1 MPMFPGAWS
10 PAPAKYTIPRLPGPC
25 SVWGIAVLSA
35 LKAGP
40 AVIARS
46 RLSVSGRPSRL
57 RDNLIVSTN
66 TARKQYT
73 FLSLDDVST
82 YNNKRKTIMR
92 RCTLLFA
99 TLLVFLS
106 QWAVADYRIGVSIA
120 RVDDNFM
127 TYVRNGLADAAKKEN
142 VQIQFEDAQGD
153 VVRQLNQVQGFLN
166 QKVDAIIVLPV
177 DTSATA
183 NITRASVEAKTP
195 LVYVNRHPDE
205 RNLPKGVVTVASND
219 IEAGQLQMR
228 YLAEKLGGKGNLA
241 IIMGDLAQNA
251 TRDRTEGVKQVLKD
265 YPGIKIVEQQ
275 SAEWQRHK
283 GMDLTSNW
291 LLAGSRFD
299 AIVANNDE
307 MAIGAAMALQ
317 QAGKA
322 KGEIAIIG
330 IDGLPD
336 GLAAIKRG
344 MLVASVF

>member
-1 MPMFPGAWS
+1 
-10 PAPAKYTIPRLPGPC
+10 
-25 SVWGIAVLSA
+25 
-35 LKAGP
+35 
-40 AVIARS
+40 
-46 RLSVSGRPSRL
+46 
-57 RDNLIVSTN
+57 
-66 TARKQYT
+66 
-73 FLSLDDVST
+73 
-82 YNNKRKTIMR
+82 MR
-92 RCTLLFA
+92 RYTLLFA
-99 TLLVFLS
+99 TLLLLFS
-106 QWAVADYRIGVSIA
+106 QWASAGYRIGVSIA

-127 TYVRNGLADAAKKEN
+127 TYVRNGLEAAAKQEG

-153 VVRQLNQVQGFLN
+153 VVRQLNQVEGFLS
-166 QKVDAIIVLPV
+166 QKVDAVIVLPV

-183 NITRASVEAKTP
+183 NMTRAAVEAKTP

-205 RNLPKGVVTVASND
+205 RTLPKGVVTVASND

-228 YLAEKLGGKGNLA
+228 YLAEKLGGKGSLA

-251 TRDRTEGVKQVLKD
+251 THDRTEGVKQVLKD

-275 SAEWQRHK
+275 SAEWQRNK

-291 LLAGSRFD
+291 LLAGTHFD

-322 KGEIAIIG
+322 KGEIAIVG

-344 MLVASVF
+344 MLVASVFQDPKAQATVAVQSAIKMIKGEAVEPDVWVPFQLIKPEQVAMFEQRYK

>member
-1 MPMFPGAWS
+1 
-10 PAPAKYTIPRLPGPC
+10 
-25 SVWGIAVLSA
+25 
-35 LKAGP
+35 
-40 AVIARS
+40 
-46 RLSVSGRPSRL
+46 
-57 RDNLIVSTN
+57 
-66 TARKQYT
+66 
-73 FLSLDDVST
+73 
-82 YNNKRKTIMR
+82 MR
-92 RCTLLFA
+92 IYTLLLA
-99 TLLVFLS
+99 TLLTLFS
-106 QWAVADYRIGVSIA
+106 QWAAASYRIGVSIA

-127 TYVRNGLADAAKKEN
+127 TYVRNGLDDAATQEN

-166 QKVDAIIVLPV
+166 QKVDAVIVLPV

-183 NITRASVEAKTP
+183 SMTRAAVAAKIP

-205 RNLPKGVVTVASND
+205 RKLPTGVVTVASND
-219 IEAGQLQMR
+219 IKAGQLQMR
-228 YLAEKLGGKGNLA
+228 YLAEKLGGKGTLA

-251 TRDRTEGVKQVLKD
+251 THDRTEGVKQILKD
-265 YPGIKIVEQQ
+265 YPNIKVVEQQ
-275 SAEWQRHK
+275 SAEWQRSK

-299 AIVANNDE
+299 AIIANNDE

-322 KGEIAIIG
+322 KGEVAIVG

-344 MLVASVF
+344 MLVASVFQDPKAQAASAMQSAIKMIKGEPVTADVWVPFQLITPENLATFEQRYK

>member
-1 MPMFPGAWS
+1 
-10 PAPAKYTIPRLPGPC
+10 
-25 SVWGIAVLSA
+25 
-35 LKAGP
+35 
-40 AVIARS
+40 
-46 RLSVSGRPSRL
+46 
-57 RDNLIVSTN
+57 
-66 TARKQYT
+66 
-73 FLSLDDVST
+73 
-82 YNNKRKTIMR
+82 MR

-99 TLLVFLS
+99 TLLLLLS

-127 TYVRNGLADAAKKEN
+127 TYVRNGLDEAAKKEN

-153 VVRQLNQVQGFLN
+153 VVRQLNQVQGFIN
-166 QKVDAIIVLPV
+166 QKVDAVIVLPV

-183 NITRASVEAKTP
+183 NITRAAVEAKTP

-205 RNLPKGVVTVASND
+205 RTLPKGVVTVASND

-275 SAEWQRHK
+275 SAEWQRSK

-291 LLAGSRFD
+291 LLAGTSFD

-322 KGEIAIIG
+322 QGEIAIVG

-344 MLVASVF
+344 MLVASVFQDPKAQATSAVQAALKMIKGEAVEQDVWVPFQLIRPEQLAVFEQHYK

>member
-1 MPMFPGAWS
+1 
-10 PAPAKYTIPRLPGPC
+10 
-25 SVWGIAVLSA
+25 
-35 LKAGP
+35 
-40 AVIARS
+40 
-46 RLSVSGRPSRL
+46 
-57 RDNLIVSTN
+57 
-66 TARKQYT
+66 
-73 FLSLDDVST
+73 
-82 YNNKRKTIMR
+82 MR

-99 TLLVFLS
+99 TLLLLFS
-106 QWAVADYRIGVSIA
+106 QWAAASYRIGVSIA

-127 TYVRNGLADAAKKEN
+127 TYVRSGLEEAAKKDN

-153 VVRQLNQVQGFLN
+153 VVRQLNQVEGFLS
-166 QKVDAIIVLPV
+166 QKVDAVIVLPV
-177 DTSATA
+177 DTAATA
-183 NITRASVEAKTP
+183 NMTRAAVDAKTP

-205 RNLPKGVVTVASND
+205 RVLPKGVVTVASND

-228 YLAEKLGGKGNLA
+228 YLADKLGGKGNIA
-241 IIMGDLAQNA
+241 IIMGDLAQNS
-251 TRDRTEGVKQVLKD
+251 THDRTEGVKQVLKD

-275 SAEWQRHK
+275 SAEWQRNK

-291 LLAGSRFD
+291 LLAGTSFD

-322 KGEIAIIG
+322 KGEIAIVG

-344 MLVASVF
+344 MLVASVFQDPKAQATSALQAAVKMIKGEPVEADVWVPFQLIMPEQVAVFEQRYK

>member
-1 MPMFPGAWS
+1 
-10 PAPAKYTIPRLPGPC
+10 
-25 SVWGIAVLSA
+25 
-35 LKAGP
+35 
-40 AVIARS
+40 
-46 RLSVSGRPSRL
+46 
-57 RDNLIVSTN
+57 
-66 TARKQYT
+66 
-73 FLSLDDVST
+73 
-82 YNNKRKTIMR
+82 MR

-99 TLLVFLS
+99 TLLLVFS
-106 QWAVADYRIGVSIA
+106 HWAAASSYRIGVSIA

-127 TYVRNGLADAAKKEN
+127 TYVRSGLEEAAKKEN

-153 VVRQLNQVQGFLN
+153 VVRQINQVQGFLS
-166 QKVDAIIVLPV
+166 QKVDAVIVLPV
-177 DTSATA
+177 DTAATA
-183 NITRASVEAKTP
+183 NMTRAAVEAKTP

-205 RNLPKGVVTVASND
+205 RTLPKGVVTVASND

-228 YLAEKLGGKGNLA
+228 YLAEKLGGKGTLA
-241 IIMGDLAQNA
+241 IIMGDLAQNS
-251 TRDRTEGVKQVLKD
+251 THDRTEGVKQVLKD

-275 SAEWQRHK
+275 TAEWQRNK

-291 LLAGSRFD
+291 LLAGTNFD

-322 KGEIAIIG
+322 KGDIAIVG

-344 MLVASVF
+344 MLVASVFQDPKAQASVALQAAIKMIKGEPVETDVWVPFQLITPEQVAMFEQHYK

>member
-1 MPMFPGAWS
+1 
-10 PAPAKYTIPRLPGPC
+10 
-25 SVWGIAVLSA
+25 
-35 LKAGP
+35 
-40 AVIARS
+40 
-46 RLSVSGRPSRL
+46 
-57 RDNLIVSTN
+57 
-66 TARKQYT
+66 
-73 FLSLDDVST
+73 
-82 YNNKRKTIMR
+82 MR
-92 RCTLLFA
+92 IYTLLLA
-99 TLLVFLS
+99 TLLTLFS
-106 QWAVADYRIGVSIA
+106 QWAAASYRIGVSIA

-127 TYVRNGLADAAKKEN
+127 TYVRNGLDDAARQEN

-166 QKVDAIIVLPV
+166 QKVDAVIVLPV

-183 NITRASVEAKTP
+183 SMTRAAVAAKIP

-205 RNLPKGVVTVASND
+205 RKLPTGVVTVASND

-228 YLAEKLGGKGNLA
+228 YLAEKLGGKGALA

-251 TRDRTEGVKQVLKD
+251 THDRTEGVKQILKD
-265 YPGIKIVEQQ
+265 YPNIKVVEQQ
-275 SAEWQRHK
+275 SAEWQRSK

-299 AIVANNDE
+299 AIIANNDE

-322 KGEIAIIG
+322 KGEVAIVG

-344 MLVASVF
+344 MLVASVFQDPKAQAASAMQSAIKMIKGEPVTADVWVPFQLITPENLATFEQRYK

>member
-1 MPMFPGAWS
+1 
-10 PAPAKYTIPRLPGPC
+10 
-25 SVWGIAVLSA
+25 
-35 LKAGP
+35 
-40 AVIARS
+40 
-46 RLSVSGRPSRL
+46 
-57 RDNLIVSTN
+57 
-66 TARKQYT
+66 
-73 FLSLDDVST
+73 
-82 YNNKRKTIMR
+82 MR
-92 RCTLLFA
+92 RCTLLFT
-99 TLLVFLS
+99 TLLLFFS
-106 QWAVADYRIGVSIA
+106 QWAAADYRIGVSIA

-127 TYVRNGLADAAKKEN
+127 TYVRNGLDEAAKKDG

-153 VVRQLNQVQGFLN
+153 VVRQLNQVQGFIN
-166 QKVDAIIVLPV
+166 QKVDAVIVLPV

-183 NITRASVEAKTP
+183 NITRAAVEAKTP

-205 RNLPKGVVTVASND
+205 RTLPKGVVTVASND

-241 IIMGDLAQNA
+241 IIMSDLAQNA
-251 TRDRTEGVKQVLKD
+251 THDRTEGVKQVLKD
-265 YPGIKIVEQQ
+265 FPGIKVVEQQ
-275 SAEWQRHK
+275 SAEWQRNK

-317 QAGKA
+317 QAGKG
-322 KGEIAIIG
+322 KGEIAIVG

-344 MLVASVF
+344 MLVASVFQDPKAQATSAVQAALKMIKGEPVEAEVWVPFQLIKPEQLAVFEQRYK

>member
-1 MPMFPGAWS
+1 
-10 PAPAKYTIPRLPGPC
+10 
-25 SVWGIAVLSA
+25 
-35 LKAGP
+35 
-40 AVIARS
+40 
-46 RLSVSGRPSRL
+46 
-57 RDNLIVSTN
+57 
-66 TARKQYT
+66 
-73 FLSLDDVST
+73 
-82 YNNKRKTIMR
+82 MR
-92 RCTLLFA
+92 RCKLLFA
-99 TLLVFLS
+99 TLLLLLS
-106 QWAVADYRIGVSIA
+106 PWAVADYRIGVSIA

-127 TYVRNGLADAAKKEN
+127 TYVRNGLDAAAKKEN

-153 VVRQLNQVQGFLN
+153 VVRQLNQVQGFIN
-166 QKVDAIIVLPV
+166 QKVDAVIVLPV

-183 NITRASVEAKTP
+183 NITRAAVEAKTP

-205 RNLPKGVVTVASND
+205 RTLPKGVVTVASND

-251 TRDRTEGVKQVLKD
+251 THDRTEGVKQVLKD

-275 SAEWQRHK
+275 SAEWQRNK

-322 KGEIAIIG
+322 KGEIAIVG

-344 MLVASVF
+344 MLVASVFQDPKAQANSAVQAALKMIKGEPVETDVWVPFQLIKPEQLAVFEQHYK

>member
-1 MPMFPGAWS
+1 
-10 PAPAKYTIPRLPGPC
+10 
-25 SVWGIAVLSA
+25 
-35 LKAGP
+35 
-40 AVIARS
+40 
-46 RLSVSGRPSRL
+46 
-57 RDNLIVSTN
+57 
-66 TARKQYT
+66 
-73 FLSLDDVST
+73 
-82 YNNKRKTIMR
+82 MR

-99 TLLVFLS
+99 TLLLLLS
-106 QWAVADYRIGVSIA
+106 QWAAADYRIGVSIA

-127 TYVRNGLADAAKKEN
+127 TYVRNGLDEAAKKEK

-153 VVRQLNQVQGFLN
+153 VVRQLNQVQGFIN
-166 QKVDAIIVLPV
+166 QKMDAIIVLPV

-183 NITRASVEAKTP
+183 NITRATVEAKVP

-251 TRDRTEGVKQVLKD
+251 THDRTEGVKQVLKD

-275 SAEWQRHK
+275 SAEWQRNK

-322 KGEIAIIG
+322 KGEVAIIG

-344 MLVASVF
+344 MLAASVFQDPKAQATSAVLSALKMIKGEPVETDVWVPFQLIRPEQLAVFEQHYK

>member
-1 MPMFPGAWS
+1 
-10 PAPAKYTIPRLPGPC
+10 
-25 SVWGIAVLSA
+25 
-35 LKAGP
+35 
-40 AVIARS
+40 
-46 RLSVSGRPSRL
+46 
-57 RDNLIVSTN
+57 
-66 TARKQYT
+66 
-73 FLSLDDVST
+73 
-82 YNNKRKTIMR
+82 MR

-99 TLLVFLS
+99 TLLLLLS

-127 TYVRNGLADAAKKEN
+127 TYVRNGLDEAAKKEN

-153 VVRQLNQVQGFLN
+153 VVRQLNQVQGFIN
-166 QKVDAIIVLPV
+166 QKVDAVIVLPV

-183 NITRASVEAKTP
+183 NITRAAVEAKTP

-205 RNLPKGVVTVASND
+205 RTLPKGVVTVASND

-228 YLAEKLGGKGNLA
+228 YLAEKLGGKGSLA

-251 TRDRTEGVKQVLKD
+251 THDRTEGVKQVLKD
-265 YPGIKIVEQQ
+265 YPGIKVVEQQ
-275 SAEWQRHK
+275 SAEWQRSK

-322 KGEIAIIG
+322 KGEIAIVG

-344 MLVASVF
+344 MLVASVFQDPKAQASSAVQAALKMIKGEPVETDVWVPFQLIKPEQLAVFEQHYK

>member
-1 MPMFPGAWS
+1 M
-10 PAPAKYTIPRLPGPC
+10 R
-25 SVWGIAVLSA
+25 
-35 LKAGP
+35 
-40 AVIARS
+40 
-46 RLSVSGRPSRL
+46 
-57 RDNLIVSTN
+57 N
-66 TARKQYT
+66 TT
-73 FLSLDDVST
+73 
-82 YNNKRKTIMR
+82 
-92 RCTLLFA
+92 
-99 TLLVFLS
+99 LVFLS

-344 MLVASVF
+344 MLVASVFQDPRAQATSAVQSALKMIKGEPVETDVWVPFQLIRPEQLTVFEQYYK